1 MKAYRSTLMT
11 LVRQA
16 AVEEAQHEH
25 PHDRVREG
33 SGAKRKVEPCR
44 LPCGAM
50 MLMLSPLLGT

>member
-1 MKAYRSTLMT
+1 MT